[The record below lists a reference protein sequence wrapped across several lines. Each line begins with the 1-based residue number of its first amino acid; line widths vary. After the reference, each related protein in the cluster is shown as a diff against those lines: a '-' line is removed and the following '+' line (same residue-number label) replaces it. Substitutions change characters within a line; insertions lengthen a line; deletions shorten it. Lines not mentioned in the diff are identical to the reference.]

1 MADEAAID
9 CEGHGI
15 GLSLGVPTEYT
26 GRSMEPVPASCLES
40 VVAWSRAIESSVMA
54 SGSRRLILLAL
65 TANVAIAITK
75 FVAAG
80 ISGSTAMFAEAIH
93 SVADSGN
100 QLFLLRGEAVSRY
113 GPTVSHPYGRGMAIY
128 FWSFMVA
135 VLLFVGGSVWS
146 IYNGW
151 QRIIHA
157 GDHHGDGLIFSL
169 VVLAIA
175 AVFEIFIAFRP
186 AVKEFNAHRGS
197 RGVWR
202 TIRRSKD
209 PALII
214 VVFEDASAVV
224 GLVIAAAGLILTEVT
239 GSSFW
244 DGLASVL
251 IGIVLGAVAFVIAR
265 EMKALLEGEAAT
277 REDRA
282 AIRLAILSVGAVNHV
297 DRILTMQLGP
307 EEVLVNADVVFDE
320 GIDEVDAIAEV
331 EASIAD
337 AVPSA
342 TRIFIEPT
350 RT

>member
-1 MADEAAID
+1 
-9 CEGHGI
+9 
-15 GLSLGVPTEYT
+15 
-26 GRSMEPVPASCLES
+26 
-40 VVAWSRAIESSVMA
+40 MA
-54 SGSRRLILLAL
+54 SGSKRLIVLAL
-65 TANVAIAITK
+65 IANASIAVTK
-75 FVAAG
+75 FVAAA

-157 GDHHGDGLIFSL
+157 DEHHGTGLWFSL
-169 VVLAIA
+169 GVLAIA
-175 AVFEIFIAFRP
+175 ALFEIFIAFRP
-186 AVKEFNAHRGS
+186 AIKEFNRVRGS

-202 TIRRSKD
+202 TIRASKD

-214 VVFEDASAVV
+214 VVFEDAAAVA
-224 GLVIAAAGLILTEVT
+224 GLAIAAVGLILAEVT
-239 GSSFW
+239 GSAVW
-244 DGLASVL
+244 DGVASVL
-251 IGIVLGAVAFVIAR
+251 IGVLLGIVAWVIAR
-265 EMKALLEGEAAT
+265 EMKALLEGEAAS
-277 REDRA
+277 REDRT

-297 DRILTMQLGP
+297 DRILTMQLAP
-307 EEVLVNADVVFDE
+307 EEILVNADVAFDA
-320 GIDEVDAIAEV
+320 GVDEVAAIEQV
-331 EASIAD
+331 EASIAE

-342 TRIFIEPT
+342 TRIFIEP
-350 RT
+350 RRA